1 MLISRASGQG
11 TLYRGSRPCRSSIKP
26 FTPTSSAFQNYRIFR
41 RPPFLRRNFRLKYER
56 DGPGLDSYGFIEYLC
71 EFQNF
76 QIMHLKIEPK
86 KVVDAYSTPIVQQTS
101 FWSKVKELLGMDS
114 RAFDFSVRNSE
125 IYTNVGGVCTYAGRL
140 HHILSIPEH
149 RGLHRLFPLRS
160 RDRAFGREP
169 RPFSGRVVRIAAF
182 VPSEALRGPAL

>member
-1 MLISRASGQG
+1 MIFGGLLISRASGQG

-101 FWSKVKELLGMDS
+101 FWSKVKERLGMDS

-125 IYTNVGGVCTYAGRL
+125 IYTNVGGYAHTQGDFITFFQYLNTLTVQR
-140 HHILSIPEH
+140 SS
-149 RGLHRLFPLRS
+149 LRKRTTAVFWKS
-160 RDRAFGREP
+160 CPNRC
-169 RPFSGRVVRIAAF
+169 VRTFRSTAWPCAMI
-182 VPSEALRGPAL
+182 

>member
-1 MLISRASGQG
+1 MIFGGLLISRASGQG

-101 FWSKVKELLGMDS
+101 FWSKVKERFFGPQQ
-114 RAFDFSVRNSE
+114 RNLHQCRRL
-125 IYTNVGGVCTYAGRL
+125 CTYAGRL